1 MISDKETKMETTC
14 IASHVFSVS
23 ANEQTEIKKNKD
35 EVKDHDKANNFIS
48 FSFELIGKTKSKSS
62 DYEK

>member
-1 MISDKETKMETTC
+1 MISDNETKMETTC
-14 IASHVFSVS
+14 IASQIFSVS

-35 EVKDHDKANNFIS
+35 EVKDHDKANNLIS